1 MSIDLLL
8 FQRRRQLRGDP
19 GDQGDVD
26 VLGEG
31 GVEAAGDLPLELR
44 DGRRVFSLRRADV
57 RHEVRELDL
66 RRLPGN
72 STVDI
77 GWKR

>member
-44 DGRRVFSLRRADV
+44 DGRGVLSLRRADV
-57 RHEVRELDL
+57 RHEVWELDL
-66 RRLPGN
+66 RWVPGR
-72 STVDI
+72 STLAI
-77 GWKR
+77 